1 MFKLFKTKRSYPP
14 FETLHGFSDRDKYF
28 VRTASW
34 RPFGKDHISI
44 IDPHG
49 PRIFTLDPWP
59 ELIFMSADG
68 LQTIKEYIYDVAD
81 KYTGKIPEE
90 LDKTI
95 FNDIQ
100 TLLRYNLIRFS
111 DQKGRPDTSFDKPMS
126 A

>member
-1 MFKLFKTKRSYPP
+1 MFKRFKTKRSYPP
-14 FETLHGFSDRDKYF
+14 FKTLHEFSDRNKYF
-28 VRTASW
+28 VRTAGS
-34 RPFGKDHISI
+34 RALGKDHISI

-68 LQTIKEYIYDVAD
+68 LQTIEEYIYDVAD
-81 KYTGKIPEE
+81 KYSGKIPEE

-95 FNDIQ
+95 LGDIQ
-100 TLLRYNLIRFS
+100 TLLRYNLIRLS
-111 DQKGRPDTSFDKPMS
+111 DQKGRPDSSFDKAMS